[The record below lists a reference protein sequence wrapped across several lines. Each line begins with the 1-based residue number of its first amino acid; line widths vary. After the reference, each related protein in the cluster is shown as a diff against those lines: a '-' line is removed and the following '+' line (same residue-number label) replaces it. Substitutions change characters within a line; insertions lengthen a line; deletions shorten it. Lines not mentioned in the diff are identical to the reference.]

1 MSSISRN
8 VYIDKLV
15 DIANKYSNT
24 YHSTIRMK
32 PVDVKANIYFDST
45 KEINNKHPKFNIGD
59 TVKILKYKDVL
70 AKGYTASWSEEF
82 LWLKK
87 LKILCRGHISLISL
101 MEKKLLEIFT
111 RIAKNKSR
119 RFWNWKSNLGKRW

>member
-1 MSSISRN
+1 MESYLQNNDTEMYPTHNEGKSVIASRFIRTLKKKKYKYMSSISRN

-82 LWLKK
+82 L
-87 LKILCRGHISLISL
+87 
-101 MEKKLLEIFT
+101 
-111 RIAKNKSR
+111 
-119 RFWNWKSNLGKRW
+119 